1 MYNSLNLSIFR
12 IALFS
17 LLIGT
22 AACSTENGEA
32 GNLNIENDSLAHPIL
47 NFYDLRSDDLAYSR
61 LDSSISYAEKG
72 LKYSQENNLRSAEA
86 HWLLRLGSYYR
97 VGGLNSIAENYLAQS
112 MEKYQMLDEPLG
124 LAAVYEERG
133 FNFLELG
140 EAEKALE
147 FSSEALKR
155 YEALSVTDERI
166 DIHLDLGE
174 YFLWRNKLKLAWEEY
189 QRSTE
194 LLASIQADKGDKEYK
209 EKILGQELRSEELKA
224 NITLAEGRFEEAISI
239 LKKLNQPE
247 GFTNIGHT
255 LRVRGDQIGRQDSAS
270 ANSLYRESEK
280 YHRQSFDYHH
290 KIAKYPRLILDYWNL
305 GGIERR
311 LGNYQASI
319 DSLWLGIKLAYEKKI
334 VGDLAG
340 MYKTLSE
347 TYQYKGQKD
356 SALKYFKRHK
366 FVSDS
371 LKLRQ
376 DETATRV
383 SEVHYE
389 TERKELEKIQAEK
402 ESEIKSRQLSVS
414 ILLSLLFAGMG
425 VFYFYRSK
433 ARKKLMEKQTEI
445 NSQLVVDLIQEQTIE
460 NLNARIE
467 GQEEERERI
476 ARELHDQLGGT
487 LAAVK
492 FSLEGM
498 EKIIPQELKDAYQK
512 THKLLQTATDNT
524 RSLSHQ
530 MKALPLES
538 LGLAES
544 LGELCD
550 TLNASGKLSVHF
562 NTTSI
567 FPSNINQKSE
577 LHLYRI
583 CQELF
588 QNIIKHAQ
596 AEEVFLQL
604 TYEAD
609 KLTLMMEDD
618 GIGFE
623 VEREKNGMGMQNIAD
638 RVAQIKGKLDFDSK
652 IGQGTTVIIEVPT
665 EAN

>member
-1 MYNSLNLSIFR
+1 MYNSLTISIFR
-12 IALFS
+12 ILLFS
-17 LLIGT
+17 LLLSFT
-22 AACSTENGEA
+22 ACSSENGEA
-32 GNLNIENDSLAHPIL
+32 GNLNLTNDSISHPTLA
-47 NFYDLRSDDLAYSR
+47 FYDVRSAHLYDTQ
-61 LDSSISYAEKG
+61 LDSSIFYAEEA
-72 LKYSQENNLRSAEA
+72 LKYSQEQELTLEEA

-97 VGGLNSIAENYLAQS
+97 IGGLYSIAETYLAQS
-112 MEKYQMLDEPLG
+112 LEKYLPLEEPLG
-124 LAAVYEERG
+124 LAAAYEEMG
-133 FNFLELG
+133 FNYLEMG
-140 EAEKALE
+140 DAEKALE
-147 FSSEALKR
+147 FSKAALKS
-155 YEALSVTDERI
+155 YEELSITDERI

-174 YFLWRNKLKLAWEEY
+174 YFLRRNNLESAWDEY
-189 QRSTE
+189 QRCTE
-194 LLASIQADKGDKEYK
+194 LLGSIRLEGENEEFQ
-209 EKILGQELRSEELKA
+209 EKIRMQELRSEELQA
-224 NITLAEGRFEEAISI
+224 NIKLAKGKFEETISI
-239 LKKLNQPE
+239 LKRLNRPE
-247 GFTNIGHT
+247 GFTNIGHI
-255 LRVRGDQIGRQDSAS
+255 LRMEGDEIWNQDSLTAI
-270 ANSLYRESEK
+270 SLYKESEK

-290 KIAKYPRLILDYWNL
+290 KLDRYPRLILDYWNL

-311 LGNYQASI
+311 LKNYQASI
-319 DSLWLGIKLAYEKKI
+319 DSLWLGIRLAHKKEI
-334 VGDLAG
+334 GSYLAG
-340 MYKTLSE
+340 MYRTLSD
-347 TYQYKGQKD
+347 TYQFMGQND

-371 LKLRQ
+371 LKWMQ

-402 ESEIKSRQLSVS
+402 ESEVKSRQLIVS
-414 ILLSLLFAGMG
+414 ILVSLLFAALG

-445 NSQLVVDLIQEQTIE
+445 NSQLVVDLIQEQTID

-487 LAAVK
+487 LSAVK

-498 EKIIPQELKDAYQK
+498 EKIIPQELQEAYQK

-524 RSLSHQ
+524 RTLSHQ

-544 LGELCD
+544 LGEFCD
-550 TLNASGKLSVHF
+550 TLNSSGKLSVHF

-577 LHLYRI
+577 LNLYRI
-583 CQELF
+583 CQELL
-588 QNIIKHAQ
+588 QNVIKHAQ

-618 GIGFE
+618 GVGFD
-623 VEREKNGMGMQNIAD
+623 VERAKNGMGMQNIAD
-638 RVAQIKGKLDFDSK
+638 RVAQIKGKLDFDSR
-652 IGQGTTVIIEVPT
+652 IGQGTTVIVEVPT